1 LILDLTQKQSKNV
14 SQKLKMEKKPVKKKI
29 IKIKEKI
36 TGSHKGDQ
44 EFIPKKIEKKK
55 KSSSVL

>member
-1 LILDLTQKQSKNV
+1 
-14 SQKLKMEKKPVKKKI
+14 MEKNLFKKKI

-44 EFIPKKIEKKK
+44 EFILKKLEQKKC
-55 KSSSVL
+55 